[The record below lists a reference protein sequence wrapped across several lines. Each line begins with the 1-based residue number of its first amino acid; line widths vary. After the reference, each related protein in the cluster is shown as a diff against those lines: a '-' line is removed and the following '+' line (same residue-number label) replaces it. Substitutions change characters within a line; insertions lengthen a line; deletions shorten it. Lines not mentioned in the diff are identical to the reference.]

1 MSSTYAADE
10 LLVAYLDNQLEP
22 RQRQLLEQRL
32 IDEPALAER
41 LSLLARSSLP
51 FKQAFAPLLDEAP
64 VQRLRAA
71 APLTAPVPQRGVSRR
86 SLIAAAVGFLALGIA
101 GDRAYLQLNQPEDNW
116 RGLVAQYMALYTPET
131 LADIDDTAAQLAHQL
146 QQTGDRLGIALSL
159 PKLML
164 SGAELK
170 NARVLAYDDRRIAQL
185 TWLDAQFGALALCI
199 VQQPGKPQSTQSE
212 RRRGMNVVYWADGR
226 HGFMLIGHNPAP
238 EMAALAERLQRS
250 LTG

>member
-10 LLVAYLDNQLEP
+10 LLVAYLDNQLDP

-32 IDEPALAER
+32 IEEPALAER

-101 GDRAYLQLNQPEDNW
+101 GDRAYLQLSQPEDNW

-131 LADIDDTAAQLAHQL
+131 LAGFDDTTTQITHQL
-146 QQTGDRLGIALSL
+146 QQTGDRLGIALSV

-199 VQQPGKPQSTQSE
+199 VQQPGKPQSAQSE
-212 RRRGMNVVYWADGR
+212 RRQGMNVVYWADGH

-250 LTG
+250 LAG